1 MTNHLAKDRR
11 TPFRSE
17 FLVWMCGFS
26 VTFQNN
32 RLGSIDIVLDKS
44 RQLCSEPTFPRRFL
58 PGTKGSLR
66 RVESM
71 QRLHASVELKHKRAI
86 CSLAENLIEK
96 RGARSAFL
104 LQHFSLTPACIDQ
117 KSNGQGQVCF
127 LGEVSAPF

>member
-1 MTNHLAKDRR
+1 MTNHLTKDRR
-11 TPFRSE
+11 EPFRSE
-17 FLVWMCGFS
+17 FLVWASGFS

-32 RLGSIDIVLDKS
+32 RLGSIDIVPDKS
-44 RQLCSEPTFPRRFL
+44 RQLCTEPTFPRRFL

-66 RVESM
+66 RVKSM
-71 QRLHASVELKHKRAI
+71 QRLHAIELKHKRAI
-86 CSLAENLIEK
+86 CSLAQNLIEK

-104 LQHFSLTPACIDQ
+104 VQHFSLAPACIDQ